1 MSSAAKDI
9 QTTEISEFQNE
20 LDRKDLIIKNLQ
32 NQLSILKSN
41 NLYSNQNQNF
51 YPDLKSKDR
60 EIQILNE
67 KILELTADLKEVNA
81 KLNCYELKENF
92 NKNESGNLLEIS
104 EMKISQITQEKK
116 IMEEKINQLIEII
129 KQYCDELND
138 SAIKIKNLNDDV
150 LFLQNENRKL
160 IEEKENN
167 KKNMNEFNNNYG
179 KYNQIMIE
187 NNNYKIIIQN
197 LNKEI
202 LEYKMDYN
210 NEINKNKIL
219 NEKILNLVNK
229 CNNYEKIQK
238 TFQDANKD
246 LLLAKKQINEINIR
260 NQENENFINTLYS
273 DINEN
278 ISLIVDYLNK
288 SINLHQKNENFNQNF
303 DENDAHDLLKNMK
316 KIDEINFEKILD
328 TIDIKKKEILDFC
341 DVLSNGLNAS
351 DNENKIL
358 AEENDKLKE
367 EINEII
373 FENKKLN
380 SENIK
385 LNNIINNINNE
396 MMNNKR
402 STEILKQQL
411 NNINFEKEEMNN
423 KFITELNE
431 NKNIFEQLKEDNA
444 NLILMSNNLKE
455 EIQILKNKEFEND
468 QTNNNLKLNCQILEK
483 KIKGM
488 QTELELKN
496 IQIQNQE
503 EIINRRN
510 DNNNSALFENDS
522 AIIKKL
528 KADRDNLINDN
539 VLLINQNNLLRQ
551 KLNEYD
557 AGKSQSNN
565 NEYDM
570 PMGNN
575 NIGDE
580 INENNY

>member
-187 NNNYKIIIQN
+187 NDNNKNIIQN

-510 DNNNSALFENDS
+510 DNNNSALLENDS

-528 KADRDNLINDN
+528 KTDRDNLINDN

-570 PMGNN
+570 SMGNN